1 MHAYSCTLHN
11 NRYLS
16 CPTTDDS
23 LSKCDWMYN
32 GMFSDEND
40 SGNDIS
46 REMSGTEDHHGKQTQ
61 PCSERQT
68 PHMQDLGWCLCM
80 VKVEGR
86 NVGQGRKLQAVRGG
100 KKTETTG
107 CMWCKRWRQKDQ
119 KKRAENE
126 KQCSG
131 RWEKEIKYNGIYVWR
146 SLRKP
151 TVLHANLRN

>member
-1 MHAYSCTLHN
+1 
-11 NRYLS
+11 
-16 CPTTDDS
+16 
-23 LSKCDWMYN
+23 MYN

-68 PHMQDLGWCLCM
+68 PHMQDLGRCLCM

-100 KKTETTG
+100 KKTVQGACGVRDEG
-107 CMWCKRWRQKDQ
+107 KRIR
-119 KKRAENE
+119 KKEQRMRNSA
-126 KQCSG
+126 QGAG
-131 RWEKEIKYNGIYVWR
+131 RR
-146 SLRKP
+146 R
-151 TVLHANLRN
+151 

>member
-1 MHAYSCTLHN
+1 
-11 NRYLS
+11 
-16 CPTTDDS
+16 
-23 LSKCDWMYN
+23 MYN
-32 GMFSDEND
+32 GMFSDENN

-68 PHMQDLGWCLCM
+68 PHMQDLGRCLCM

-100 KKTETTG
+100 KKTVQGACGVRDEG
-107 CMWCKRWRQKDQ
+107 KRTR

-131 RWEKEIKYNGIYVWR
+131 RWEKEIKYNGIYV
-146 SLRKP
+146 
-151 TVLHANLRN
+151 